1 MYMERK
7 LNWAVLGTGVIANEM
22 AQALENMGRRLY
34 AVGNRTHEKAVT
46 FAEKY
51 QVSKVYDDFHEMFH
65 DPEVDVIYITTPHK
79 THIEFVREALANKKH
94 VLCEKSITLNSREL
108 EEAIK
113 LAEENDV
120 IFAEAMT
127 IWHMP
132 IYKKLW
138 NIVDNSVEER
148 NVCGQS
154 ADEIQK
160 SENTEE
166 LPSLGKVQM
175 IQLNFGSY
183 KEYDMKNRFFN
194 INLAGGALLD
204 IGVYALSL
212 ARSFMLSQPNQVQS
226 QVKYAPTRV
235 DEQAGILL
243 MNQEGQMAT
252 LALSLHSKQP
262 KRAVIS
268 CEKGYIEIMEYP
280 RADKAVI
287 VDAETGKRH
296 EITVGSTANA
306 LQYEMMDMENA
317 ILNGNP
323 AVMRL
328 SDTRDVMEIMT
339 NIRKE
344 WGMKYP
350 KEEW

>member
-1 MYMERK
+1 MQK
-7 LNWAVLGTGVIANEM
+7 NLNWAVLGCGVIANEM
-22 AQALENMGRRLY
+22 AQALQKMDKHLY
-34 AVGNRTHEKAVT
+34 AVGNRTYEKAVA
-46 FAEKY
+46 FGEKY
-51 QVSKVYDDFHEMFH
+51 GVTKVYDDFHEMFH
-65 DPEVDVIYITTPHK
+65 DPDVDVIYITTPHN
-79 THIEFVREALANKKH
+79 THIEFVKAALANGKH

-108 EEAIK
+108 EEALT
-113 LAEENDV
+113 LAKQNHV
-120 IFAEAMT
+120 VFAEAMT

-138 NIVDNSVEER
+138 KIIKLGESGNYNMEND
-148 NVCGQS
+148 
-154 ADEIQK
+154 ADSEALAEIQAARI
-160 SENTEE
+160 
-166 LPSLGKVQM
+166 PALGKVQM

-194 INLAGGALLD
+194 LDLAGGALLD

-212 ARSFMLSQPNQVQS
+212 ARSFMTSQPNQVLS
-226 QVKYAPTRV
+226 QVKYAPTGA

-268 CEKGYIEIMEYP
+268 CENGYIEIMEYP

-287 VDAETGKRH
+287 VEADTGKRH
-296 EITVGSTANA
+296 EITAGATLDA
-306 LQYEMMDMENA
+306 LQYEMMDMEHA
-317 ILNGNP
+317 ILSKNASEMLLP
-323 AVMRL
+323 Y
-328 SDTRDVMEIMT
+328 TRDVMAIMT
-339 NIRKE
+339 QLRKE

-350 KEEW
+350 NEEW